1 MEDRKQANWKKW
13 LILINVGFGAFLCTL
28 NSSIMNTILP
38 TIEQDLQ
45 IQRAQSSWLVLIFL
59 LVLTAT
65 LVPIGRL
72 SDLIGHRTLFLL
84 GFLFFTCAAFLC
96 GFSKGFWPLLLGRA
110 LLALGGSMIL
120 SVGPAIITTTF
131 PPEQRGR
138 MLGLQAFMTYI
149 GLSLGPVLGGA
160 ITQLWGWHYTF
171 FLTLP
176 FSLGGLLL
184 ALWIIPRISGDKEKS
199 VDYTGISLFVAA
211 MASMTLFLNSEFITS
226 RRGFYLS
233 LLFLVFLVTFCLF
246 LRTERRAPAPMI
258 QLSLFRIRNF
268 GFGSLGAA
276 ANYLS
281 FYLVLFVVPFY
292 CREILNLNAMQTG
305 AYLTIMPVLM
315 MLSAP
320 ISGALSDRFGSRVF
334 SMLGML
340 ITTVSLALLGAAAR
354 PAATPSIYPLVISLL
369 LAGLGSGFFVVPNN
383 SAIMGAASRSQ
394 QGVASGVLAT
404 FRYLG
409 MIAGTTVGGSL
420 FDMIEKLLMAGG
432 AGESTAFRVSFTVTM
447 GVGVLFGIL
456 GFLCASAMSKKAKA
470 E

>member
-1 MEDRKQANWKKW
+1 
-13 LILINVGFGAFLCTL
+13 
-28 NSSIMNTILP
+28 
-38 TIEQDLQ
+38 
-45 IQRAQSSWLVLIFL
+45 
-59 LVLTAT
+59 
-65 LVPIGRL
+65 
-72 SDLIGHRTLFLL
+72 
-84 GFLFFTCAAFLC
+84 
-96 GFSKGFWPLLLGRA
+96 
-110 LLALGGSMIL
+110 
-120 SVGPAIITTTF
+120 
-131 PPEQRGR
+131 
-138 MLGLQAFMTYI
+138 
-149 GLSLGPVLGGA
+149 
-160 ITQLWGWHYTF
+160 
-171 FLTLP
+171 
-176 FSLGGLLL
+176 
-184 ALWIIPRISGDKEKS
+184 
-199 VDYTGISLFVAA
+199 
-211 MASMTLFLNSEFITS
+211 
-226 RRGFYLS
+226 
-233 LLFLVFLVTFCLF
+233 
-246 LRTERRAPAPMI
+246 
-258 QLSLFRIRNF
+258 
-268 GFGSLGAA
+268 LGAA

-354 PAATPSIYPLVISLL
+354 PAATSLPSTSGDQPSS
-369 LAGLGSGFFVVPNN
+369 AGLGSGFFVVPNN